1 MIMSNFKKRVFTS
14 CFLFLLL
21 FLISFSNSIF
31 LYSLII
37 IGIFAIIEFNSLIK
51 NINKNLL
58 KNFFINILFI
68 LFIFVYCSLFYIL
81 SYEIYFKIILFSL
94 LLSCVASDIG
104 GYIFG
109 NYFKGPK
116 ISKISPN
123 KTISGSV
130 GSLFLGT
137 IVFVILLFL
146 LMNIYNIL
154 FILTGIITSVFCQL
168 GDLFFSYIKRK
179 AKKKDT
185 GNLLP
190 GHGGVLDRI
199 DGILLGVPSGFIFLT
214 LVLK

>member
-1 MIMSNFKKRVFTS
+1 MSLSNFKKRVFTS
-14 CFLFLLL
+14 FFLFFLL
-21 FLISFSNSIF
+21 FLIILFNSIF

-37 IGIFAIIEFNSLIK
+37 IGIFAIIEFNNLIK
-51 NINKNLL
+51 NIS
-58 KNFFINILFI
+58 KNFTYNFISNIFFI
-68 LFIFVYCSLFYIL
+68 LFIFFYCSLFYIL
-81 SYEIYFKIILFSL
+81 SLETHFKIFLFSL

-130 GSLFLGT
+130 GSLMLGT
-137 IVFVILLFL
+137 FVFVILLFFL
-146 LMNIYNIL
+146 INNYNLL
-154 FILTGIITSVFCQL
+154 FILTGIITSIFCQL
-168 GDLFFSYIKRK
+168 GDLFFSFIKRK

-190 GHGGVLDRI
+190 GHGGILDRI

-214 LVLK
+214 LFLK

>member
-1 MIMSNFKKRVFTS
+1 MSNFKKRFFTS
-14 CFLFLLL
+14 CFLFFLL
-21 FLISFSNSIF
+21 FLILFSNSIF

-37 IGIFAIIEFNSLIK
+37 IGIFAIIEFNNLIK

-58 KNFFINILFI
+58 KNFLINILFI
-68 LFIFVYCSLFYIL
+68 LFIFIYCSLFYIL

-123 KTISGSV
+123 KTISGSL
-130 GSLFLGT
+130 GSLILGT
-137 IVFVILLFL
+137 IVFVVLLFFS
-146 LMNIYNIL
+146 MNIYNTL
-154 FILTGIITSVFCQL
+154 FIFTGIVTSIFCQL

-185 GNLLP
+185 GNILP

-199 DGILLGVPSGFIFLT
+199 DGILLGVPFGFIFLT

>member
-1 MIMSNFKKRVFTS
+1 MSNFKKRFFTS
-14 CFLFLLL
+14 CFLFFLL
-21 FLISFSNSIF
+21 FLILFSNSIF

-37 IGIFAIIEFNSLIK
+37 IGIFAIIEFNNLIK

-58 KNFFINILFI
+58 KNFLINILFI
-68 LFIFVYCSLFYIL
+68 LFIFIYCSLFYIL

-123 KTISGSV
+123 KTISGSL
-130 GSLFLGT
+130 GSLILGT
-137 IVFVILLFL
+137 IVFVVLLFFS
-146 LMNIYNIL
+146 MNIYNTL
-154 FILTGIITSVFCQL
+154 FIFTGIVTSIFCQL

-199 DGILLGVPSGFIFLT
+199 DGILLGVPFGFIFLT